1 MLAVMRT
8 DDHRS
13 RILEQFSR
21 QAVPFSEVPAH
32 ADAEAMAL
40 LVRMSG
46 AGPAD
51 EVLDAGCGPG
61 IVACAL
67 APLVRSVVGTDLT
80 PAMLARAAELADQRA
95 LTNITF
101 RQGDM
106 ERLPFSDA
114 TFSLVVTRYTFHH
127 LLAPDLA
134 AAELIRVCR
143 PGGRVVIVDAAV
155 PPDRAE
161 AYDALELVRDPSHVH
176 ALPPE
181 ALLDLAERAG
191 LEQVEAA
198 LYRLPIGLAQTL
210 AASFPEPGG
219 ADRVR
224 ALVEGDIG
232 VDRLGIQAWREPD
245 GSVRY
250 KVPCAVIAGRKP

>member
-1 MLAVMRT
+1 MLAAMNT
-8 DDHRS
+8 GDHRT
-13 RILEQFSR
+13 RILDQFSR

-46 AGPAD
+46 VGPED

-67 APLVRSVVGTDLT
+67 APLSRSVVGTDLT
-80 PAMLARAAELADQRA
+80 PAMLARATELAHRRGIA
-95 LTNITF
+95 NATF

-106 ERLPFSDA
+106 ERLPFA
-114 TFSLVVTRYTFHH
+114 EGTFSLVVTRYTFHH
-127 LLAPDLA
+127 LLAPAVA
-134 AAELIRVCR
+134 AAELVRVCR
-143 PGGRVVIVDAAV
+143 PGGRVVIVDAAL
-155 PPDRAE
+155 PPDKAA

-176 ALPPE
+176 ALAPE
-181 ALLDLAERAG
+181 ALLELAERAG
-191 LEQVEAA
+191 LRKLEAA
-198 LYRLPIGLAQTL
+198 LYRLSIGLEQTL

-224 ALVEGDIG
+224 GMVEGDIG

-250 KVPCAVIAGRKP
+250 EVPCAVIAGCKA